1 MVAGSREAIMRV
13 MSRMSAVAVPALF
26 LAAILSGLLESGL
39 KPVRAEGGTEFVGT
53 ILSVDTASGKF
64 AVKKDGGGSRFT
76 FVANEKTQFDGGA
89 KAVKDLKK
97 DDHVTVL
104 YQVQGSQYMALNVT
118 LKK

>member
-1 MVAGSREAIMRV
+1 
-13 MSRMSAVAVPALF
+13 MSARQRVSAVVIPVIF
-26 LAAILSGLLESGL
+26 LAAVLYGLLESSL
-39 KPVRAEGGTEFVGT
+39 EPVRAEGGTEFVGT
-53 ILSVDTASGKF
+53 ILSVDTTSGKF

-76 FVANEKTQFDGGA
+76 FVANEKTHFDGEA

-104 YQVQGSQYMALNVT
+104 YQVQGSQYVALTVT